1 MMNWMQFGVETTAT
15 AIEVWIILSTVTE
28 IAESKYTGWSKFMRL
43 TISTFGLTVFV
54 SILNVF
60 DLFSFVTIV
69 LSVLAAMLITRFITK
84 QSARFR
90 LFSTILVFLSML
102 FCNWRNDTF
111 DFIYRVNLS
120 RHGES
125 PLWDFSI
132 AKKPIASST
141 ILPHHSSHFTRS
153 VNETLVAALKE
164 SSAVTHP
171 TTNSK
176 SRIPTAGKDIAETFT
191 SNICASSA

>member
-69 LSVLAAMLITRFITK
+69 LSFLAAMLITRFITK

-111 DFIYRVNLS
+111 DFIDCVNLS

-125 PLWDFSI
+125 LLCDFSI
-132 AKKPIASST
+132 A
-141 ILPHHSSHFTRS
+141 
-153 VNETLVAALKE
+153 
-164 SSAVTHP
+164 
-171 TTNSK
+171 
-176 SRIPTAGKDIAETFT
+176 
-191 SNICASSA
+191 